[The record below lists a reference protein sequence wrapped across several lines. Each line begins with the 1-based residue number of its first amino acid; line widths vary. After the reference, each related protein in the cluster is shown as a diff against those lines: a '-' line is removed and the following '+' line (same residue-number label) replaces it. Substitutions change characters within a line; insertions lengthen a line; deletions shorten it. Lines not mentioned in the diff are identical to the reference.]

1 MTRTCSRCGSAF
13 EAERSTAKFCGKR
26 CRQADSRQ
34 RQRDRTKTETAAA
47 LAEVVSLPTAPR
59 SRRRKAAN
67 EPPSEPEGLSVEQR
81 ARRELG
87 KLGDSA
93 LGQMCLQAARRLD
106 EGRDTSAAGVASLM
120 KRLEDMLSTAA
131 GILAAGT
138 AEEADEDD
146 PIAFLEQRGHERARA
161 WRERMAGGSG

>member
-13 EAERSTAKFCGKR
+13 EAERSTAQFCGQR

-34 RQRDRTKTETAAA
+34 RQRDRAKADTAAA
-47 LAEVVSLPTAPR
+47 LAEVVSLPT
-59 SRRRKAAN
+59 SQRRREAPG
-67 EPPSEPEGLSVEQR
+67 EPSEPETLSVEAR

-87 KLGDSA
+87 KLSDSA

>member
-13 EAERSTAKFCGKR
+13 EAERSTARFCGKR

-34 RQRDRTKTETAAA
+34 RQRDRAKAEAASA
-47 LAEVVSLPTAPR
+47 LAEVVSLPTTAR
-59 SRRRKAAN
+59 SRRG
-67 EPPSEPEGLSVEQR
+67 ETPQEPSEPEVLSVESR

-87 KLGDSA
+87 KLSESA

-120 KRLEDMLSTAA
+120 KRLEDMLATAA

-146 PIAFLEQRGHERARA
+146 PIAYFEQRGHERARA
-161 WRERMAGGSG
+161 WHERMADGAG